1 MIKRKSPTY
10 WKLKV
15 VAFEWS
21 TSDGVMM
28 SKLLNK
34 QLALIE
40 FVLQKYPTYLVKSE
54 NIPKSPNAQHRV
66 GKAL

>member
-1 MIKRKSPTY
+1 
-10 WKLKV
+10 
-15 VAFEWS
+15 
-21 TSDGVMM
+21 M